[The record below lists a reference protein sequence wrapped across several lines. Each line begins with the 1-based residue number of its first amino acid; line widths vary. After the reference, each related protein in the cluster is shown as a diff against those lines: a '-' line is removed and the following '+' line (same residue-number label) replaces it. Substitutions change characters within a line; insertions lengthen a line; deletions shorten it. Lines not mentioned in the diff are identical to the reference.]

1 MEKVGKPN
9 TQHPK
14 ACLFVHLELPP
25 ASTNTTSFALTL
37 GGSPTGILWTA
48 QRFLCQKCPM
58 VTLNPLHLNHSS
70 ADHS

>member
-25 ASTNTTSFALTL
+25 ASTHTISFALTL

-48 QRFLCQKCPM
+48 QRFLC
-58 VTLNPLHLNHSS
+58 
-70 ADHS
+70 